1 MNDIEWVEIE
11 EDGVVHLY
19 HPETGEYAG
28 PKSRWLSPEVTS
40 EEEALAVMRAIADVK
55 SKQVGVQARYNLL
68 IKQQERELKRLQNR
82 EAWLMTTYQNQLGR
96 YAEASLPRKA
106 DGSLRVKTLTTPWG
120 DIAIRQSKAKVSVGH
135 EEAAIFW
142 AQDHCPGAIKVKSS
156 VLVSLIPDEAK
167 QQMIDDPSLA
177 TIHGFEITP
186 EETKYV
192 IKTVGAD
199 E

>member
-28 PKSRWLSPEVTS
+28 PKSRWLPPEVTS
-40 EEEALAVMRAIADVK
+40 EEEALAVLRAIADVK
-55 SKQVGVQARYNLL
+55 SKQVGVQAKYNLL
-68 IKQQERELKRLQNR
+68 VKQQERELKRLQNR
-82 EAWLMTTYQNQLGR
+82 EAWLLQTYQNQLGR
-96 YAEASLPRKA
+96 YAEGALPRKA

-120 DIAIRQSKAKVSVGH
+120 DIAIRQSKAKVSVRH
-135 EEAAIFW
+135 EETALFW
-142 AQDHCPGAIKVKSS
+142 AQNQCPDSIKVTKS
-156 VLVSLIPDEAK
+156 VLVSLIPASYRQEL
-167 QQMIDDPSLA
+167 IENPSYA
-177 TIHGFEITP
+177 TLYGFEITP
-186 EETKYV
+186 DETKYV

>member
-1 MNDIEWVEIE
+1 MNIDWVEIE

-28 PKSRWLSPEVTS
+28 PKSKWLAPEVTS

-82 EAWLMTTYQNQLGR
+82 EAWLLQNYQNQLGR
-96 YAEASLPRKA
+96 YAENALPRKP
-106 DGSLRVKTLTTPWG
+106 DGSLRLKTLTTPWG
-120 DIAIRQSKAKVSVGH
+120 DIAIRQSKAKVSVAH

-156 VLVSLIPDEAK
+156 VLVSLIPEGFKQAMLDE
-167 QQMIDDPSLA
+167 PSLA
-177 TIHGFEITP
+177 TIHGFEVTP

>member
-1 MNDIEWVEIE
+1 MNKEWVEIE

-19 HPETGEYAG
+19 DPETGEYAG
-28 PKSRWLSPEVTS
+28 PKSRWLAPEVTN
-40 EEEALAVMRAIADVK
+40 EEEALAVLRAIADVK
-55 SKQVGVQARYNLL
+55 SKQVGVQAKYNLL

-82 EAWLMTTYQNQLGR
+82 EAWLLQTYQNQLGR
-96 YAEASLPRKA
+96 YAEGALPRKA

-135 EEAAIFW
+135 EEAAVFW
-142 AQDHCPGAIKVKSS
+142 AQNHCPESLKVKTS
-156 VLVSLIPDEAK
+156 VLVSLIPESLK
-167 QQMIDDPSLA
+167 ESMIEDPSLA
-177 TIHGFEITP
+177 TIHGFDITP